1 MKFWSRKNTSK
12 PITPIG
18 EVKSVSF
25 VDELLTLK
33 TKNAQI
39 QVKPL
44 SPEIIRIRIAKSEA
58 FEPDYSYAVVMSP
71 HNNINATASW
81 DEEKVEF
88 ATPALKLTF
97 SRKDSAITVADND
110 NFVLLQSYGK
120 GIGFAGDS
128 PSMEFEAKP
137 SEMFLGLGEKTG
149 GLDKRGKKWTMWNT
163 DIPYM
168 PWTDPIYQSIPF
180 VVTMRSKKFFG
191 TFFDNTF
198 KSYFDI
204 CKSNPN
210 LWKWKAEG
218 GEINLYLIAGP
229 SLKDVTRRF
238 YQLVGGIPMPPRW
251 ALGYHQSKY
260 SYKSD
265 AEVRRVARSLRDLEI
280 PCDVIHLDIHYMRG
294 YRDFT
299 FDPKRF
305 PNPAQL
311 AQSLRKDGF
320 RLICILDPGVKMD
333 ESWEVWQDGVKKDVF
348 CKYDKGGIVIK
359 YCWPKK
365 AGWPDFGKESVRE
378 WWGEKVKFYPDNDIA
393 GLWNDMNEPSM
404 WNGAFYAFDMVVPTG
419 IYQGDGMMHTHF
431 DRLEPHRRC
440 RNVYGMLED
449 KATREGLLKAKP
461 NERPLVITR
470 SGYAGVGRYAIMWTG
485 DNASTWAH
493 LRMSIPML
501 INLGICAEP
510 IAGPDIG
517 GFVFNCKPE
526 LYARWIQLGAFYPF
540 CRTHTAIHTRKQE
553 PYTFG
558 KRVEEI
564 ARRYLTLRYRLLP
577 YLYSLVYHSHLKG
590 EPIWRAL
597 SYEFEPDSVL
607 ERIEDQVMVG
617 PFIMLAPVLH
627 KGAENRCFYLPQGKW
642 YDFFTNEVVK
652 GPVWLTLPAP
662 LENFPIF
669 VRAGAI
675 IPLGPEMQYT
685 DQKPLSP
692 LTLSVYSG
700 DGEFDFYDDDGIS
713 MEYEKGVFARYP
725 IRVNEEE
732 KKVKIKLGK
741 REGYY
746 KPPER
751 EIIWRIIV
759 DSIPRDVLINQRSN
773 RELWKF
779 ENGVI
784 ECKTY
789 DDGEEK
795 EIEILY

>member
-1 MKFWSRKNTSK
+1 MKFFRKKDKEKNVTSIGQIK
-12 PITPIG
+12 EIMLNDKTPVLTAHTA
-18 EVKSVSF
+18 EMRVS
-25 VDELLTLK
+25 
-33 TKNAQI
+33 A
-39 QVKPL
+39 L
-44 SPEIIRIRIAKSEA
+44 SPEIIRIRIAKEGT
-58 FEPDYSYAVVMSP
+58 FEGDCSYAVVMTPSEGA
-71 HNNINATASW
+71 NINVDW
-81 DEEKVEF
+81 DDEKVNLS
-88 ATPALKLTF
+88 TSALRLTF
-97 SRKDSAITVADND
+97 HRKNGRLTVTDES
-110 NFVLLQSYGK
+110 NFALLKSGGN
-120 GIGFAGDS
+120 GIGFAGEN
-128 PSMEFEAKP
+128 PVMEFEAEP

-149 GLDKRGKKWTMWNT
+149 GLNKRGKKWTMWNT

-180 VVTMRSKKFFG
+180 VVTMRSGKFFG
-191 TFFDNTF
+191 AFFDNTF

-204 CKSNPN
+204 CKSNPY
-210 LWKWKAEG
+210 LWKWEAEG

-229 SLKDVTRRF
+229 TLKDVTKRF

-265 AEVRRVARSLRDLEI
+265 AEVCRVARSLRDLEI

-305 PNPAQL
+305 PNPVQL
-311 AQSLRKDGF
+311 AQSLRRDGF
-320 RLICILDPGVKMD
+320 RLICILDPGVKKD
-333 ESWEVWQDGVKKDVF
+333 DSWEVWQDGVKKDVF

-378 WWGEKVKFYPDNDIA
+378 WWGEKVNFYTDNGIA

-404 WNGAFYAFDMVVPTG
+404 WNGALYAFDMVVPTG
-419 IYQGDGMMHTHF
+419 IYQGKGMMHTNF
-431 DRLEPHRRC
+431 DRLEPHQRC

-461 NERPLVITR
+461 DERPFVITR

-493 LRMSIPML
+493 LRMSIPMI

-517 GFVFNCKPE
+517 GFMFNCKPE

-564 ARRYLTLRYRLLP
+564 ARRYLNLRYRLLP

-590 EPIWRAL
+590 EPLWRAL

-627 KGAENRCFYLPQGKW
+627 KKVENRSFYLPAGKW
-642 YDFFTNEVVK
+642 YDFFTNEVAK
-652 GPVWLTLPAP
+652 GPAWLTQPTP
-662 LENFPIF
+662 LEKFPIF

-675 IPLGPEMQYT
+675 IPMGPQTHYT
-685 DQKPLSP
+685 DQKPLAP
-692 LTLSVYSG
+692 LTFMVYVG
-700 DGEFDFYDDDGIS
+700 NGEFDFYDDDGIS
-713 MEYEKGVFARYP
+713 MQYENGVFAHYP
-725 IRVNEEE
+725 ITVTESEN
-732 KKVKIKLGK
+732 KVKIILG
-741 REGYY
+741 RRNGLY
-746 KPPER
+746 KPMER
-751 EIIWRIIV
+751 EIIWKIV
-759 DSIPRDVLINQRSN
+759 GVLIPKDVSINGMSN
-773 RELWKF
+773 KEFWKF
-779 ENGVI
+779 ENGII
-784 ECKTY
+784 ECKTP
-789 DDGEEK
+789 DDGKEK
-795 EIEILY
+795 EIEVFY